1 MLCNKIIC
9 VCRQSPACVETK
21 SPSHPST
28 RMPGT
33 ISLTP
38 VSQQLLRG
46 LSIKQR
52 GALTVSVHCRIHIE
66 GTWGGSG
73 KNLHQSVTRFPQ
85 GDKRNS
91 NREIMLD
98 IQLNSEGRTF
108 HQQVTYQLSGKRSAA
123 SFPFFF
129 SPPLPRLLAL
139 HSRNMRMTS

>member
-1 MLCNKIIC
+1 MVCSNIIL
-9 VCRQSPACVETK
+9 VCRQSPASLETK

-66 GTWGGSG
+66 GTWRGSG
-73 KNLHQSVTRFPQ
+73 KNLHQSVTHFPR

-91 NREIMLD
+91 NREITLD
-98 IQLNSEGRTF
+98 IQLNSEGGTF
-108 HQQVTYQLSGKRSAA
+108 HQWVTYQLSEKRSALSL
-123 SFPFFF
+123 SFFPSPFC
-129 SPPLPRLLAL
+129 L
-139 HSRNMRMTS
+139 HCTVQV